1 MLFKLLE
8 RAFVGEGALGVE
20 LMDVDFHILEGP
32 SCDPIRFPTA
42 GQSKNVSAS
51 PYTGKQARRHVT
63 KNDTSERGLKSLRP
77 MIETFLTA
85 FATFFAVIGPI
96 DTAVLLAS
104 LTPNMS
110 PAERRAISVKAVVIA
125 TIIILLF
132 ALVGQP
138 VLTELGVSL
147 AALQTAGGII
157 LFMIALEMTLAKRPG
172 PAASLSA
179 RESEEAEDRA
189 EHHAEI
195 AVFPLATPLLAG
207 PGAMTSAIVLAAS
220 TEGDLSLIGAV
231 IAAII
236 AVMAVT
242 LVLLLLAQEIHHLI
256 GVTARKV
263 IVRVF
268 GVLLAALAVQS
279 IFNGLSQAHIFD

>member
-1 MLFKLLE
+1 MLE
-8 RAFVGEGALGVE
+8 
-20 LMDVDFHILEGP
+20 
-32 SCDPIRFPTA
+32 TA
-42 GQSKNVSAS
+42 
-51 PYTGKQARRHVT
+51 
-63 KNDTSERGLKSLRP
+63 
-77 MIETFLTA
+77 LTA
-85 FATFFAVIGPI
+85 FTTFFAVIGPV

-110 PAERRAISVKAVVIA
+110 RAERRAISVKAVFIA

-132 ALVGQP
+132 ALFGGP
-138 VLTELGVSL
+138 VLGRLGVSL

-157 LFMIALEMTLAKRPG
+157 LFMIALDMTLSQRPG
-172 PAASLSA
+172 PSTLSIK
-179 RESEEAEDRA
+179 ESVEAGTKA
-189 EHHAEI
+189 ESHAEI

-207 PGAMTSAIVLAAS
+207 PGAMTGAIVLAAG
-220 TEGDLSLIGAV
+220 TKGNLALLAAV
-231 IAAII
+231 IAAIL

-242 LVLLLLAQEIHHLI
+242 LGFLLVAQEVHQLI

-279 IFNGLSQAHIFD
+279 IFNGIAETHIFG